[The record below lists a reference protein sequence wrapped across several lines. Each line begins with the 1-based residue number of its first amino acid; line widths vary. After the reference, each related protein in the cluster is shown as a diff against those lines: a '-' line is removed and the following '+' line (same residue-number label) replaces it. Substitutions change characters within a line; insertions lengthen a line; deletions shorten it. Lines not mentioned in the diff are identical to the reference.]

1 MNLSGSNLFFRYIIY
16 MAIGHKKPLLNRI
29 GIKKIAHRATNI
41 GLKASDIALAAA
53 PVAAMVGAEPAAA
66 ALEAGGAAGKAVFS
80 LASKI
85 V

>member
-1 MNLSGSNLFFRYIIY
+1 
-16 MAIGHKKPLLNRI
+16 MAVGHKKPLLNRI
-29 GIKKIAHRATNI
+29 GLKKVAHRATHI

-53 PVAAMVGAEPAAA
+53 PVVAMAGAEPAAA
-66 ALEAGGAAGKAVFS
+66 ALEAGGGAGKAIFG

>member
-1 MNLSGSNLFFRYIIY
+1 MY
-16 MAIGHKKPLLNRI
+16 MGLGHKKPQMNRI
-29 GIKKIAHRATNI
+29 GLKKMAHTSMRL
-41 GLKASDIALAAA
+41 GLKASDIALSAA
-53 PVAAMVGAEPAAA
+53 PVAALAGLEPVAA

>member
-1 MNLSGSNLFFRYIIY
+1 
-16 MAIGHKKPLLNRI
+16 MAVGHKKPHMNRI
-29 GIKKIAHRATNI
+29 GLKKVAHRVTNV

-53 PVAAMVGAEPAAA
+53 PVVAMAGPEALPVSA

>member
-1 MNLSGSNLFFRYIIY
+1 
-16 MAIGHKKPLLNRI
+16 MAFGHKKPHMNRI
-29 GIKKIAHRATNI
+29 GLKKVVHRVTGI
-41 GLKASDIALAAA
+41 GLKASDIALASA
-53 PVAAMVGAEPAAA
+53 PVAAMAGLEPAAA